1 MVKTKTYEQILFLCR
16 LLLKHKKDGKIVHG
30 ALFGVW
36 GTGKTL
42 AGKQVAKELLP
53 VFYVKVPEGDNLTKT
68 RLIKLFSLSM
78 GAGSMRSYDMTLDLV
93 KGHIEQ
99 EGITPLFIL
108 DEAQRLFRHRWI
120 LDELKDYSEDP
131 DLRFSYLFLGDNNL
145 RNYLN
150 QERFH
155 SIVKRVVYRQEV
167 KGEIDKETVKALME
181 EYKLKGDP
189 EAVIKVTRREKWKL
203 LEVDTALY
211 LHSLQSEELTEESL
225 QKIISK
231 EGVAL

>member
-1 MVKTKTYEQILFLCR
+1 MVKTRTYEQILGLCK
-16 LLLKHKKDGKIVHG
+16 LLLKHKKGRIVHG
-30 ALFGVW
+30 ALFGPW
-36 GTGKTL
+36 GSGKTL
-42 AGKQVAKELLP
+42 AAKQVAKRLLP
-53 VFYVKVPEGDNLTKT
+53 VFYVKVPEGNLTKT

-108 DEAQRLFRHRWI
+108 DEGQRVFRHRWI

-145 RNYLN
+145 KGYLN
-150 QERFH
+150 QGRFH

-181 EYKLKGDP
+181 EYKLKGSP
-189 EAVIKVTRREKWKL
+189 EEVLKVAKREKWRL
-203 LEVDTALY
+203 LELDTALY
-211 LHSLQSEELTEESL
+211 LLSIENQEVSEESL